1 MRRIRIG
8 LFGFRVDFW
17 FSALDICCVWPRVVA
32 AKTPS
37 KPGQPVHAPRLDKRI
52 KIAAIGAVL
61 FFGAAL
67 VAATLQA
74 APPPVFE
81 TKAQHAILMDAGA
94 DLVLFEKDADTL
106 APPASMSKLMTLAI
120 VFREL
125 KAGRLKLEDQF
136 KVSEHAWRTG
146 GAPSGGSA
154 MFAPL
159 NTMVTVSDLIQ
170 GVTVQS
176 ANDAAIILAEG
187 IGGTEDAFAQQMTDY
202 SRKIGLEK
210 STFANATGLSA
221 DGHLMT
227 ARDLATLAH
236 HLIYTYPEYYHF
248 FGQREFKYR
257 EKFTFLNRNPLI
269 FADIGVD
276 GLKTGF
282 IKESGY
288 GMVASGKRGDQRLVV
303 VVGGLESAKER
314 ETEARRLLD
323 WGYKS
328 FRPFRLFDAG
338 QKVSDA
344 LVWGGTQHYVPLVG
358 DGDINIILPANA
370 TGKVSAE
377 IVYQG
382 PIKAPIRKGD
392 EVAVLKITSAEAQ
405 ATNEIPLYAGEDIG
419 QSNFAMRGID
429 SLLVLAFGWLL

>member
-1 MRRIRIG
+1 
-8 LFGFRVDFW
+8 VYA
-17 FSALDICCVWPRVVA
+17 S
-32 AKTPS
+32 
-37 KPGQPVHAPRLDKRI
+37 RLDRWI
-52 KIAAIGAVL
+52 KLAAVGAMLAFGVGSVTVL
-61 FFGAAL
+61 AR
-67 VAATLQA
+67 A
-74 APPPVFE
+74 APTPPGTFE
-81 TKAQHAILMDAGA
+81 TKAKHALLMDADA
-94 DLVLFEKDADTL
+94 NLVLFEKDADTL

-159 NTMVTVSDLIQ
+159 NTMVSVSDLIQ
-170 GVTVQS
+170 GITVQS
-176 ANDAAIILAEG
+176 GNDAAIILAEG
-187 IGGTEDAFAQQMTDY
+187 IGGTEEAFAKQMTEY
-202 SRKIGLEK
+202 SRTIGLEK
-210 STFANATGLSA
+210 STFVNATGLPA
-221 DGHLMT
+221 EGHLMT

-248 FGQREFKYR
+248 FGEKEFKYR
-257 EKFTFLNRNPLI
+257 DKFTFHNRNPLI
-269 FADIGVD
+269 ALDIGVD

-288 GMVASGKRGDQRLVV
+288 GLVASAKRGDQRLLLVV
-303 VVGGLESAKER
+303 SGLDTAKDREAESRK
-314 ETEARRLLD
+314 LLD
-323 WGYKS
+323 WGFKS
-328 FRPFRLFDAG
+328 FKPFRLFDEG

-358 DGDINIILPANA
+358 DGNINIILPTTAS
-370 TGKVSAE
+370 GKVNAS
-377 IVYQG
+377 IVYNG

-392 EVAVLKITSAEAQ
+392 QVAVLRVTSTDSQ
-405 ATNEIPLYAGEDIG
+405 ATNDIPLYAGDDIG
-419 QSNFAMRGID
+419 QSNFAMRGLD

>member
-1 MRRIRIG
+1 
-8 LFGFRVDFW
+8 VYA
-17 FSALDICCVWPRVVA
+17 S
-32 AKTPS
+32 
-37 KPGQPVHAPRLDKRI
+37 RLDKWI
-52 KIAAIGAVL
+52 KIAAAGAVL
-61 FFGAAL
+61 AFCAGAVA
-67 VAATLQA
+67 VHAAT
-74 APPPVFE
+74 PPPAFE
-81 TKAQHAILMDAGA
+81 TKAKHAMLMDADA
-94 DLVLFEKDADTL
+94 DLVLFEKDPDTL

-159 NTMVTVSDLIQ
+159 NTMVTVNDLIQ

-176 ANDAAIILAEG
+176 GNDSAIILAEG
-187 IGGTEDAFAQQMTDY
+187 IGGTEEAFAKQMTEY
-202 SRKIGLEK
+202 ARTIGLEK
-210 STFANATGLSA
+210 STFANATGLPA
-221 DGHLMT
+221 EGHLMT
-227 ARDLATLAH
+227 VRDLATLAR
-236 HLIYTYPEYYHF
+236 HLTYTYPEYYHF
-248 FGQREFKYR
+248 FGQKEFKYR

-276 GLKTGF
+276 GMKTGF

-288 GMVASGKRGDQRLVV
+288 GMVASAKRGDQRLIL

-314 ETEARRLLD
+314 EAEARKLLE
-323 WGYKS
+323 WGFKS
-328 FRPFRLFDAG
+328 FKPFRLFDSG
-338 QKVSDA
+338 QTVSDA
-344 LVWGGTQHYVPLVG
+344 LVWGGTKHYVPLVG

-370 TGKVSAE
+370 TGKVTAS

-392 EVAVLKITSAEAQ
+392 QVAVLRVTSAESQ
-405 ATNEIPLYAGEDIG
+405 ATNEIPLYAGDDIG
-419 QSNFAMRGID
+419 QSNFAMRGLD

>member
-1 MRRIRIG
+1 MYA
-8 LFGFRVDFW
+8 
-17 FSALDICCVWPRVVA
+17 S
-32 AKTPS
+32 
-37 KPGQPVHAPRLDKRI
+37 RLDKWI
-52 KIAAIGAVL
+52 KIAAAGAVL
-61 FFGAAL
+61 AFCAGA
-67 VAATLQA
+67 VAVHAA
-74 APPPVFE
+74 SAPPAFE
-81 TKAQHAILMDAGA
+81 TKAKHAMLMDADA
-94 DLVLFEKDADTL
+94 DLVLFEKDPDTL

-159 NTMVTVSDLIQ
+159 NSMVTVNDLIQ

-176 ANDAAIILAEG
+176 GNDSAIILAEG
-187 IGGTEDAFAQQMTDY
+187 IGGTEEAFAKQMTEY
-202 SRKIGLEK
+202 ARTIGLEK
-210 STFANATGLSA
+210 STFANATGLPA
-221 DGHLMT
+221 EGHLMT
-227 ARDLATLAH
+227 VRDLATLAR
-236 HLIYTYPEYYHF
+236 HLTYTYPEYYHF
-248 FGQREFKYR
+248 FGQKEFKYR

-276 GLKTGF
+276 GMKTGF

-288 GMVASGKRGDQRLVV
+288 GMVASAKRGDQRLIL
-303 VVGGLESAKER
+303 VVGGVESAKER
-314 ETEARRLLD
+314 EAEARKLLE
-323 WGYKS
+323 WGFKS
-328 FRPFRLFDAG
+328 FKPFRLFDSG
-338 QKVSDA
+338 QTVSDA
-344 LVWGGTQHYVPLVG
+344 LVWGGTKHYVPLVG

-370 TGKVSAE
+370 TGKVTAS

-392 EVAVLKITSAEAQ
+392 QVAVLRVTSAESQ
-405 ATNEIPLYAGEDIG
+405 ATNEIPLYAGDDIG
-419 QSNFAMRGID
+419 QSNFAMRGLD

>member
-1 MRRIRIG
+1 MYA
-8 LFGFRVDFW
+8 
-17 FSALDICCVWPRVVA
+17 S
-32 AKTPS
+32 
-37 KPGQPVHAPRLDKRI
+37 RLDRWI
-52 KIAAIGAVL
+52 KLAAIGAILSFGVGSVTVL
-61 FFGAAL
+61 AR
-67 VAATLQA
+67 A
-74 APPPVFE
+74 APTPPGTFE
-81 TKAQHAILMDAGA
+81 TKAKHAILMDADA
-94 DLVLFEKDADTL
+94 NLVLFEKDADTL

-159 NTMVTVSDLIQ
+159 NTMVTVGDLIQ
-170 GVTVQS
+170 GITVQS
-176 ANDAAIILAEG
+176 GNDAAIILAEG
-187 IGGTEDAFAQQMTDY
+187 IGGTEEAFAKQMTEY
-202 SRKIGLEK
+202 SRTIGLEK
-210 STFANATGLSA
+210 STFVNATGLPA
-221 DGHLMT
+221 EGHLMT

-248 FGQREFKYR
+248 FGEREFRYR
-257 EKFTFLNRNPLI
+257 DKFTFHNRNPLI
-269 FADIGVD
+269 ALDIGVD

-288 GMVASGKRGDQRLVV
+288 GLVASAKRGDQRLLL
-303 VVGGLESAKER
+303 VVGGLDTAKDREAESRK
-314 ETEARRLLD
+314 LLD

-328 FRPFRLFDAG
+328 FKPFRLFDEG

-358 DGDINIILPANA
+358 DGNINIILPTTAS
-370 TGKVSAE
+370 GKVNAS
-377 IVYQG
+377 IVYNG

-392 EVAVLKITSAEAQ
+392 QVAVLRVTSTDSQ
-405 ATNEIPLYAGEDIG
+405 ATNDIPLYAGDDID
-419 QSNFAMRGID
+419 QSNFAMRGLD